1 MNEMLAA
8 PQKRVSEPSKRRLV
22 LLAEFL
28 SRTDKA
34 RITSVELASLVHWT
48 PALIRHDIASI
59 GFCGGVSNGYDV
71 RRLSDAILRFFEI
84 APASSE
90 KKCCIV
96 GLGRL
101 GTALLDEAIFGG
113 TGYKIV
119 AGFDPNVNRTEILRS
134 AFPLY
139 PASRIEAVVASER
152 IEYAILA
159 SKNEDAATLAARLVS
174 CGIRG
179 IVNYTDAVLGSTVSA
194 AVENA
199 SPVTLLRTL
208 SARVSG
214 IAPEAEEKRRKP
226 KMRRNSGAAA
236 DDGSAI

>member
-1 MNEMLAA
+1 MNEMLSVR
-8 PQKRVSEPSKRRLV
+8 QKRVSEPSTRRLV

-34 RITSVELASLVHWT
+34 RITSVELASFVHWSS
-48 PALIRHDIASI
+48 ALIRHDIASI

-71 RRLSDAILRFFEI
+71 RRLCDAILCFFEI

-96 GLGRL
+96 
-101 GTALLDEAIFGG
+101 G

-139 PASRIEAVVASER
+139 PASRIETVVASER

-159 SKNEDAATLAARLVS
+159 SKNEDAASLASRLVS

-208 SARVSG
+208 SARTAGTES
-214 IAPEAEEKRRKP
+214 EWMK
-226 KMRRNSGAAA
+226 
-236 DDGSAI
+236 

>member
-1 MNEMLAA
+1 MNEILDA
-8 PQKRVSEPSKRRLV
+8 PKKRVSEPSKRRLV
-22 LLAEFL
+22 LLAELL
-28 SRTDKA
+28 SRTDKT
-34 RITSVELASLVHWT
+34 RITSVELASLVHWSS
-48 PALIRHDIASI
+48 ALIRHDIASI
-59 GFCGGVSNGYDV
+59 DFCEGVSNGYDV
-71 RRLSDAILRFFEI
+71 RRLCDAILRFFEI

-101 GTALLDEAIFGG
+101 GAALLDEAIFDG

-134 AFPLY
+134 TFPLY

-159 SKNEDAATLAARLVS
+159 SKNEDAAPLASRLVS

-179 IVNYTDAVLGSTVSA
+179 IVNYTDAVLGSIVSA
-194 AVENA
+194 RVENA

-208 SARVSG
+208 SARSSG
-214 IAPEAEEKRRKP
+214 IAPDGGKKAEVE
-226 KMRRNSGAAA
+226 NAAERTCRI
-236 DDGSAI
+236 G